1 MSPYYKDAQKLAQKE
16 FRACVSHGEHPYL
29 PLLDDFL
36 PQEKRNG
43 GIDLGLCQIPAELI
57 VGTRTN
63 ARANAFARNFMPLLD
78 EGSEFASKW
87 SSLCQSHLDEGI
99 RDPVKVYEYLNRFY
113 VEEGNKRVSVLK
125 FFDAP
130 TISANVTRIL
140 PERSG
145 SKESKLYYE
154 FLEYYRCT
162 HLNFPEF
169 SKPGSYSQFLK
180 LLYGSEPNT
189 VWTEEERVEFST
201 VYYYFR
207 QAYEACGG
215 KRLVSTTGD
224 ALLVYIRVYGYD
236 DLKGKNS
243 AEIKKAVSKVWEEIT
258 LQQETHSI
266 DVKLIPAAEKHS
278 GLLSKVLPKVEQE
291 ILKVAFVYDKA
302 PENSGWVYGH
312 ELGRRHIDKVF
323 QGNIVTKAYIVF
335 DNDVSGNDA
344 SAVLEQAVKD
354 GNTVIFTAS
363 PRLLPASLR
372 AAVEHPKATIFN
384 CSLNQSHRYIRTYYA
399 RMYEV
404 KFIIG
409 AIAGALS
416 DGSDVGYI
424 CDYPIYGQIAGINA
438 FALGVQMTSPNSKV
452 LLEWSSVGEFASA
465 LERLGGVRLISSQD
479 LSGPSNRQQF
489 GLYQTGAEG
498 RVNLA
503 LPIWNWGI
511 YYEALLRR
519 IRNRSL
525 RSEYTESNKALNYYW
540 GMSAGVVDVIFSNKL
555 PESVKRLASI
565 LRDGICKGHCDP
577 FCGPLYAQDGRQI
590 EKAEQTLSVEQI
602 IGMDWLAENVIGS
615 IPVYEEL
622 NEIGKTTVGIAGVE
636 KIVADKEKKSH
647 ADTGYL

>member
-1 MSPYYKDAQKLAQKE
+1 MSPYYKDALKLAQKE
-16 FRACVSHGEHPYL
+16 FRACVSRGEHPYL

-43 GIDLGLCQIPAELI
+43 GIDLGLCNIPAELI

-78 EGSEFASKW
+78 EGSEFAGKW
-87 SSLCQSHLDEGI
+87 SSLCLSHLDEGI

-125 FFDAP
+125 FFGAP

-140 PERSG
+140 PERNG
-145 SKESKLYYE
+145 SRESELYYE
-154 FLEYYRCT
+154 FLDYYRCT

-169 SKPGSYSQFLK
+169 SKPGSYAQFLR
-180 LLYGSEPNT
+180 LLRSGGSET
-189 VWTEEERVEFST
+189 GSVWTDEERVEFST

-207 QAYEACGG
+207 QGYEACGG
-215 KRLVSTTGD
+215 KRLTSTIGD

-258 LQQETHSI
+258 LQQETPAI
-266 DVKLIPAAEKHS
+266 DVKLIPTAEKH
-278 GLLSKVLPKVEQE
+278 GLFSKVLPKTEPE
-291 ILKVAFVYDKA
+291 IIKVAFVYDKA
-302 PENSGWVYGH
+302 PESSGWVYGH
-312 ELGRRHIDKVF
+312 ELGRLHIDKVF
-323 QGNIVTKAYIVF
+323 RGSIETKTYIVSE
-335 DNDVSGNDA
+335 NDVS
-344 SAVLEQAVKD
+344 AVPEQAVKD
-354 GNTVIFTAS
+354 GNTVIFTTS

-372 AAVEHPKATIFN
+372 AAVEYPKATILN

-452 LLEWSSVGEFASA
+452 LLEWSSVGDFSDA
-465 LERLGGVRLISSQD
+465 LGRLGGVSLVSSQD

-489 GLYQTGAEG
+489 GLYRVGAHG
-498 RVNLA
+498 QMDRVNLA
-503 LPIWNWGI
+503 LPVWNWGA

-519 IRNRSL
+519 IRDRSL
-525 RSEYTESNKALNYYW
+525 RSEYAESNKALNYYW
-540 GMSAGVVDVIFSNKL
+540 GMSAGVVDVLFSNKL

-565 LRDGICKGHCDP
+565 LRDGICKGLCDP
-577 FCGPLYAQDGRQI
+577 FRGPIYAQDGRQI
-590 EKAEQTLSVEQI
+590 VRAEQTLSVEQI
-602 IGMDWLAENVIGS
+602 ISMDWLAENVIGS

-622 NEIGKTTVGIAGVE
+622 NEVGKGTVGIAGVDISI
-636 KIVADKEKKSH
+636 KAAKEKADH
-647 ADTGYL
+647 ADTGCF